1 MPTTTLDV
9 DLDLVTLGEPPK
21 PASFLAVLVR
31 QFDELERVSGHGRP
45 PYHLNIAAAA
55 PNCNN

>member
-1 MPTTTLDV
+1 VPTTTLDV

-31 QFDELERVSGHGRP
+31 QFDELEHVSGHALP
-45 PYHLNIAAAA
+45 PCHLNIAAAA
-55 PNCNN
+55 VNCNN